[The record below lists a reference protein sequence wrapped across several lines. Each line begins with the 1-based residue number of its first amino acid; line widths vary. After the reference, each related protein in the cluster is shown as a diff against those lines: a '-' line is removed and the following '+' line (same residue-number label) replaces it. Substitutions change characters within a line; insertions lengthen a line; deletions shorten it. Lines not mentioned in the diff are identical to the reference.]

1 MNELLK
7 PQRDRSFENEV
18 NEVKG
23 AAEETTYKVSDNGH
37 AVDSK
42 EDVDRGE
49 VTPVQDNKGK
59 QIDLQR
65 TLARKNH

>member
-18 NEVKG
+18 DEAKG

-37 AVDSK
+37 AADSK
-42 EDVDRGE
+42 EDVDHGE
-49 VTPVQDNKGK
+49 VTPGQDNKGE
-59 QIDLQR
+59 QIDL
-65 TLARKNH
+65 

>member
-18 NEVKG
+18 HEAKG
-23 AAEETTYKVSDNGH
+23 AVEETTYKVSDNGH

-42 EDVDRGE
+42 EDVDHSE
-49 VTPVQDNKGK
+49 VTPGQNKNGE
-59 QIDLQR
+59 QIDL
-65 TLARKNH
+65 

>member
-7 PQRDRSFENEV
+7 PQTDRSFE

-37 AVDSK
+37 AADSK
-42 EDVDRGE
+42 EDVDHGE
-49 VTPVQDNKGK
+49 VTPGQDNKGE
-59 QIDLQR
+59 
-65 TLARKNH
+65 